1 MTQILDVL
9 VVGDYCLDLVFTG
22 MKSEPILGKE
32 IVASGFNMTLG
43 GTCNSA
49 LAMHRLGLKVA
60 WAADFGNDHFSQ
72 FVLDKLN
79 RENFD
84 SRFFIHHKKELKL
97 LTVSL
102 SYPHERSFIAYYDKG
117 PILTAA
123 FLVISKAHAK
133 WIYIPGL
140 VHGPQLDDGLAL
152 IKSRKMKIAMDGNYR
167 DRLSLKDKSVRRAI
181 EVCDLFFSN
190 ADEAK
195 SLTGEN
201 DLEKVT
207 AQLGRICP
215 VVVVKAG
222 SQGAYASNGKQ
233 VEYVPSIKVKAK
245 DTTGAG
251 DCFNAGFMK
260 AYLEGADMRECLK
273 WGNIVGGL
281 STLGLGGVD
290 KVTMTSDVVRWLK
303 KYKD

>member
-1 MTQILDVL
+1 MAEILDVFI
-9 VVGDYCLDLVFTG
+9 VGDYCLDLIFTG

-60 WAADFGNDHFSQ
+60 WAADFGNDQFSQ
-72 FVLDKLN
+72 FVLEKLDL
-79 RENFD
+79 ENFD
-84 SRFFIHHKKELKL
+84 SRYFVHHKKELKL

-102 SYPHERSFIAYYDKG
+102 SYPNERAFVAYYDKG
-117 PILTAA
+117 PVLPAA
-123 FLVISKAHAK
+123 FSVLNKVHAK

-140 VHGPQLDDGLAL
+140 VHGPQLEAGLAL
-152 IKSRKMKIAMDGNYR
+152 IKRQKMKIAMDGNYW
-167 DRLSLKDKSVRRAI
+167 DRLSLKNRSVQRAI
-181 EVCDLFFSN
+181 EVCDLFFAN
-190 ADEAK
+190 ADEAR

-201 DLEKVT
+201 DLEKAT

-215 VVVVKAG
+215 LVAVKAG
-222 SQGAYASNGKQ
+222 CDGAYAAAGKQ
-233 VEYVPSIKVKAK
+233 VEHVLSINVKAR

-251 DCFNAGFMK
+251 DCFNAGFIK
-260 AYLEGADMRECLK
+260 AYIDGLDLRECLK

-290 KVTMTSDVVRWLK
+290 KVTTASKVAQWIK

>member
-1 MTQILDVL
+1 MVEMLDVL
-9 VVGDYCLDLVFTG
+9 IVGDYCLDLIFTG

-32 IVASGFNMTLG
+32 IVATGFNMTLG

-60 WAADFGNDHFSQ
+60 WAADFGNDQFSQ
-72 FVLDKLN
+72 YVLEKLN
-79 RENFD
+79 KEKFD
-84 SRFFIHHKKELKL
+84 SRYFIHHEKELKL

-102 SYPHERSFIAYYDKG
+102 SYPHERAFVAYYDKG
-117 PILTAA
+117 PLLPAA
-123 FLVISKAHAK
+123 FSVINKTNAK

-140 VHGPQLDDGLAL
+140 VHGPQMEAGLAL
-152 IKSRKMKIAMDGNYR
+152 IKSRKMKIAMDGNYW
-167 DRLSLKDKSVRRAI
+167 DRLSLKNRSVRRAI
-181 EVCDLFFSN
+181 EVCDLFFAN

-201 DLEKVT
+201 DLEK
-207 AQLGRICP
+207 AAFQLSKICP
-215 VVVVKAG
+215 VVAVKAG
-222 SQGAYASNGKQ
+222 SQGAFAVAGEH
-233 VEYVPSIKVKAK
+233 VEYVPSIKIKAL

-251 DCFNAGFMK
+251 DCFNAGFIK
-260 AYLEGADMRECLK
+260 AYLGGLTLRECLK

-281 STLGLGGVD
+281 STLGLGGVE
-290 KVTMTSDVVRWLK
+290 KITTSSDVAQWLK

>member
-1 MTQILDVL
+1 MAELLDVL
-9 VVGDYCLDLVFTG
+9 IVGDYCLDLVFTG

-32 IVASGFNMTLG
+32 IVASGFKMTLG

-60 WAADFGNDHFSQ
+60 WAADFGNDQFSQ

-79 RENFD
+79 LEKFD
-84 SRFFIHHKKELKL
+84 PRYFVHHKKELKL

-102 SYPHERSFIAYYDKG
+102 SYPHERAFVAYYDKG
-117 PILTAA
+117 PLLPAA
-123 FLVISKAHAK
+123 FSVINKVHAK

-140 VHGPQLDDGLAL
+140 VHGPQLEAGMVL
-152 IKSRKMKIAMDGNYR
+152 IKSRKMKIAMDGNYW
-167 DRLSLKDKSVRRAI
+167 DRLSLKDKSVHRAI
-181 EVCDLFFSN
+181 EVCDLFFAN

-201 DLEKVT
+201 DLEKAT
-207 AQLGRICP
+207 IHLGRICP
-215 VVVVKAG
+215 VVAVKAG
-222 SQGAYASNGKQ
+222 SLGAYASVGQ
-233 VEYVPSIKVKAK
+233 RLEHIPSIKIKAI

-251 DCFNAGFMK
+251 DCFNAGFIK
-260 AYLEGADMRECLK
+260 AYLDGKTLRDCLK

-290 KVTMTSDVVRWLK
+290 KVTTSSDVVKWFKR
-303 KYKD
+303 YKD

>member
-1 MTQILDVL
+1 MADSLDVL

-22 MKSEPILGKE
+22 MKSEPIMGKE
-32 IVASGFNMTLG
+32 IVATGFNMTLG

-60 WAADFGNDHFSQ
+60 WAADFGNDQFSQ
-72 FVLDKLN
+72 FVLEKLEK
-79 RENFD
+79 ENFD
-84 SRFFIHHKKELKL
+84 DRYFVHHKKDIRLM
-97 LTVSL
+97 TVSL
-102 SYPHERSFIAYYDKG
+102 SYPHERAFIAYYDKG
-117 PILTAA
+117 PVFPAA
-123 FLVISKAHAK
+123 FAVIPKVHSK

-140 VHGPQLDDGLAL
+140 LHGPQLEAGLAL
-152 IKSRKMKIAMDGNYR
+152 IKSRKMKIAMDGNYW
-167 DRLSLKDKSVRRAI
+167 DRLSLKNKAVRRSI
-181 EVCDLFFSN
+181 EICDLFFAN

-195 SLTGEN
+195 SLTGEEN
-201 DLEKVT
+201 LEKAT
-207 AQLGRICP
+207 AKLGKFCP

-222 SQGAYASNGKQ
+222 CLGAYGVQDQQ
-233 VEYVPSIKVKAK
+233 VEYVQSIKVKPI

-251 DCFNAGFMK
+251 DCFNAGFLK
-260 AYLEGADMRECLK
+260 AYFGGSNLRECLK

-290 KVTMTSDVVRWLK
+290 RVTKVPDVSPWLK

>member
-1 MTQILDVL
+1 MDEMLDVL

-32 IVASGFNMTLG
+32 ILATGFNMTLG

-60 WAADFGNDHFSQ
+60 WAADFGNDQFSQ
-72 FVLDKLN
+72 FVLEKLN
-79 RENFD
+79 KEEFN
-84 SRFFIHHKKELKL
+84 SRYFIHHKKDLRL

-102 SYPHERSFIAYYDKG
+102 SYPHERAFVAYYDKG
-117 PILTAA
+117 PVLPAA
-123 FLVISKAHAK
+123 FSVISRARSQ

-140 VHGPQLDDGLAL
+140 LHGPQLEAGLAL
-152 IKSRKMKIAMDGNYR
+152 IKSRKMKIAMDGNYW
-167 DRLSLKDKSVRRAI
+167 DRLSLKNKAVRRAI
-181 EVCDLFFSN
+181 EICDLFFAN
-190 ADEAK
+190 ADEAR
-195 SLTGEN
+195 SLTGEKV
-201 DLEKVT
+201 LEKAT
-207 AQLGRICP
+207 YQLGKVCP
-215 VVVVKAG
+215 VVAVKAG
-222 SQGAYASNGKQ
+222 SQGAYGTKGNQ
-233 VEYVPSIKVKAK
+233 VEYVQSVKVKAL

-260 AYLEGADMRECLK
+260 AYLNGADLRECLK

-290 KVTMTSDVVRWLK
+290 RVTTVSDVNHWLI
-303 KYKD
+303 KYKE